1 MGEVENICDLFDS
14 SGEEHGDEQLM
25 IAAES
30 VIREKSTE
38 LTDFQKT
45 PEKRMRTDSEEIVED
60 DDGFVTVRKNSKRLA
75 RRISRRSTEDE
86 ENNANLEAADKIIV
100 SITSKEILPKQFGLA
115 KKLRA
120 EKIDNILN
128 ISYKNPYKVL
138 IEFENKT
145 SAQKLLDCENFLA
158 LGYRCQWINVISLCY
173 GVVKNID
180 LDIDDKEFQES
191 LECEYQVISV
201 RRLKRLIDTE
211 GWVDS
216 ESWNAQSLKPK
227 LEEFKLLL
235 LQERVH
241 IALISETWL
250 APEVIL
256 NISKYNVYRR
266 DRDDSY
272 GGIAIITHESIKAQ
286 ELSSLYEHFIQQVNR
301 AACDSIPMK
310 KICFNP
316 SNNFRPKGYWC
327 QTISKLVAERR
338 LALAKF
344 RKNPTPNNLDML
356 KEKILNA
363 RRAIHK
369 AKSKDWQTFCDSI
382 DHTLSV
388 SQMWDKMRW
397 IKGYKRCKDY
407 ISIDSQSE
415 LLRSL
420 TPDYVM
426 PSPPCFFSLNQSLE
440 AEFSMGEMRGCF
452 KKKDTAPG
460 EDMITYSMIS
470 QLPETGQLYLLNL
483 YNLIL
488 KFGCVPTQWR
498 NIKVIAIP
506 KSDASSDSNNKLR
519 PISLISCI
527 CKIFHTMLARR
538 LEWFVERNEI
548 LSPSTTGFRRGQSCL
563 DCLARLVTDIQIGL
577 TKNSPT
583 LACFLDIKSAYNN
596 VLIEK
601 MLQTLDTLKV
611 GKSIC
616 QYLWNF
622 LSERR
627 LKITDVAVEGREVVR
642 TARNGL
648 AQGDPISPLLFNIAT
663 FEICRDIAANI
674 NVCQYADDFVLYTTG
689 NSILESANRM
699 QASLNMFTEILTQ
712 LGLEVS
718 TSKSHYCIFSRG
730 RRTQQLN
737 LSINYSSLGLVDTY
751 KYLGIWLDSSLKWS
765 KHIDEMDPKVM

>member
-1 MGEVENICDLFDS
+1 M
-14 SGEEHGDEQLM
+14 
-25 IAAES
+25 
-30 VIREKSTE
+30 
-38 LTDFQKT
+38 
-45 PEKRMRTDSEEIVED
+45 
-60 DDGFVTVRKNSKRLA
+60 SK
-75 RRISRRSTEDE
+75 
-86 ENNANLEAADKIIV
+86 
-100 SITSKEILPKQFGLA
+100 
-115 KKLRA
+115 
-120 EKIDNILN
+120 
-128 ISYKNPYKVL
+128 
-138 IEFENKT
+138 
-145 SAQKLLDCENFLA
+145 
-158 LGYRCQWINVISLCY
+158 
-173 GVVKNID
+173 
-180 LDIDDKEFQES
+180 
-191 LECEYQVISV
+191 
-201 RRLKRLIDTE
+201 
-211 GWVDS
+211 
-216 ESWNAQSLKPK
+216 WNAQSLKPK

-470 QLPETGQLYLLNL
+470 QLPET
-483 YNLIL
+483 
-488 KFGCVPTQWR
+488 
-498 NIKVIAIP
+498 
-506 KSDASSDSNNKLR
+506 
-519 PISLISCI
+519 
-527 CKIFHTMLARR
+527 ARR

-674 NVCQYADDFVLYTTG
+674 NVCQYADDFVLYTTD
-689 NSILESANRM
+689 
-699 QASLNMFTEILTQ
+699 
-712 LGLEVS
+712 
-718 TSKSHYCIFSRG
+718 SKSALQHIARCASGVRG
-730 RRTQQLN
+730 VPIAYTIIAEMKQERPDHTTAFWATFLAKN
-737 LSINYSSLGLVDTY
+737 VTSLDEW
-751 KYLGIWLDSSLKWS
+751 LGEKKHEYTTTDNQFHCTCNDGKVTRWLYAERLASDLGHSGEIKIS
-765 KHIDEMDPKVM
+765 